1 MNRLHDTWGTRLFAY
16 FNYLLLAGAAF
27 LCVLPLIN
35 VLAVSLS
42 SSHAANANLVGL
54 WPVDFT
60 IQSYKVILTRP
71 EVLKAFWISTERTL
85 LGVLLNNALTI
96 LMAYPLAKSAK
107 QFSGRNIYMW
117 GMIFVMLF
125 NGGLVPTYI
134 IVHDLGLLNSIG
146 ALILPGAVPIFSVI
160 LMMNFLKQLP
170 AEIEE
175 AAFMDGASYFTS
187 LSRIVIPLSMPV
199 IATVTLFHFVGHW
212 NDWFAG
218 LLYMTDISKY
228 PLQTMLQS
236 VVKGNDIMTLDAAKL
251 YADVSDRTL
260 KGAQVFVTA
269 LPILALY
276 PFLQKYFTKGIVL
289 GSVKG

>member
-1 MNRLHDTWGTRLFAY
+1 MSKLHDTWGTRLFGVI
-16 FNYLLLAGAAF
+16 NYLLLAGAAF
-27 LCVLPLIN
+27 LCILPLIN

-60 IQSYKVILTRP
+60 IQSYKVILSRP

-85 LGVLLNNALTI
+85 LGVLLNNVLTI

-107 QFSGRNIYMW
+107 QFTGRHVYMW

-134 IVHDLGLLNSIG
+134 IVHDLGLLNSMW
-146 ALILPGAVPIFSVI
+146 ALVLPGAVPIFSVI

-170 AEIEE
+170 SEIEE

-187 LSRIVIPLSMPV
+187 LSRIIVPLSMPV

-212 NDWFAG
+212 NDWFSG

-269 LPILALY
+269 LPILVLY

>member
-1 MNRLHDTWGTRLFAY
+1 MNKLHDSWGTRTFAI
-16 FNYLLLAGAAF
+16 FNYIILAGAAF
-27 LCVLPLIN
+27 LCILPLIN

-60 IQSYKVILTRP
+60 VQSYKVIMTRP

-85 LGVLLNNALTI
+85 LGVLINNLLTV
-96 LMAYPLAKSAK
+96 LMAYPLAKSTK
-107 QFSGRNIYMW
+107 QFKGRHIYMW

-134 IVHDLGLLNSIG
+134 IVHDLGLMNSVW
-146 ALILPGAVPIFSVI
+146 ALVLPGGVPIFSVI

-170 AEIEE
+170 SEIEE
-175 AAFMDGASYFTS
+175 AAFIDGASYFTS
-187 LSRIVIPLSMPV
+187 LTRIILPLSMPV

-218 LLYMTDISKY
+218 LLYMTDMADY
-228 PLQTMLQS
+228 PLQTMLQA
-236 VVKGNDIMTLDAAKL
+236 VVKGNDIMTLDDAKMF
-251 YADVSDRTL
+251 ANVSDRTL

-269 LPILALY
+269 LPILILY